1 MNKMKSLLIFPPD
14 WLPSE
19 PYLSLPSLASVLR
32 PAGHDVSQLDVN
44 VEMYDL
50 FFSRR
55 FLQHVAQRI
64 ASELS
69 HLQHEQKERA
79 LNEEEQ
85 ELMKRLLTCTPELFE
100 QFSRD
105 VEKAKGILRGKT
117 FYDIDQ
123 LEWATNCLHETMAL
137 VSLGY
142 YPAQICFPPI
152 ETDIVYKPFMSSEIL
167 ESLDD
172 DQINVYQDVYR
183 MLIRPVMERE
193 RPEMV
198 GISVVQ
204 QKQLIATFTFC
215 KMIKE
220 EFPATHITLGGNII
234 TRIRDTLPAIEGL
247 WELFDTAVV
256 YEGESAYLQL
266 TEAVDSG
273 GDFSKLPNLIYKD
286 ESGIHVNKEVCA
298 EKLSE
303 LPPPDFDGLPLEK
316 YFVPHLILP
325 YLATRGCYYGRCTFC
340 DHFQGYVEGFRT
352 KQVDQITEEIK
363 FLKDKH
369 GTRFFHFTDESYP
382 PALFQKLSRKL
393 IDDKLDIAWTTH
405 MRFEES
411 LLEEQVWKDVAESG
425 CKYLHFGYES
435 GNQRVLKLMDKSTKL
450 DAIETNLR
458 MSSEAGIW
466 NHLMGFFG
474 FPGETNEEADDSK
487 AFVEKNSAHIHSLGF
502 MTFVLGKYSPVAFE
516 PEKYGVSYYKNPE
529 WDLALDYYF
538 TTKDGLS
545 IQQALDV
552 FDEFELKHNTKW
564 DLRTSVREYVFLY
577 IDKYGSNDLPQLE
590 MTEEQRQ
597 HMQHTAIGMV

>member
-1 MNKMKSLLIFPPD
+1 MKSLLIFPPD

-19 PYLSLPSLASVLR
+19 PYLSLPSLAAVLR

-50 FFSRR
+50 FFSTQ
-55 FLQHVAQRI
+55 FLKHVAQRI
-64 ASELS
+64 ASELG

-79 LNEEEQ
+79 LDEEEQ
-85 ELMKRLLTCTPELFE
+85 DLMKRLLTCTPELFQ
-100 QFSRD
+100 QFSTD
-105 VEKAKGILRGKT
+105 VEKAKEILRSNA

-137 VSLGY
+137 VSLAY

-167 ESLDD
+167 EAVDD
-172 DQINVYQDVYR
+172 DQINIYRDVYR

-193 RPEMV
+193 RPAMV

-234 TRIRDTLPAIEGL
+234 TRIRDTLPEMKGL
-247 WELFDTAVV
+247 WEWFDSAVV

-266 TEAVDSG
+266 TEAVKSG
-273 GDFSKLPNLIYKD
+273 GDFAKLPNLIYKD
-286 ESGIHVNKEVCA
+286 ESGIRVNKEVCA
-298 EKLSE
+298 ETLSE

-363 FLKDKH
+363 FLKDKY

-411 LLEEQVWKDVAESG
+411 LLDEQVWQDVGESG

-502 MTFVLGKYSPVAFE
+502 MTFVLGKYSPIAFE

-538 TTKDGLS
+538 TTKDGLT

-577 IDKYGSNDLPQLE
+577 IDKYGSNNLPQLE

-597 HMQHTAIGMV
+597 QMQHTAIGMT

>member
-1 MNKMKSLLIFPPD
+1 MKSLLIFPPD

-19 PYLSLPSLASVLR
+19 PYLSLPCLAAVLR

-50 FFSRR
+50 FFSAR
-55 FLQHVAQRI
+55 FLEHVSQRI
-64 ASELS
+64 GNELKYLQEVSEKRELD
-69 HLQHEQKERA
+69 
-79 LNEEEQ
+79 EEEQ
-85 ELMKRLLTCTPELFE
+85 ELMQKLLTCTPERFQ
-100 QFSRD
+100 QFSAD
-105 VEKAKGILRGKT
+105 VERAKGILRGKD

-123 LEWATNCLHETMAL
+123 LEWATNCLHEVMAL

-167 ESLDD
+167 EAVDD
-172 DQINVYQDVYR
+172 DQINIYRDVFR

-193 RPEMV
+193 RPAMV

-220 EFPATHITLGGNII
+220 EFPGTHITLGGNII
-234 TRIRDTLPAIEGL
+234 TRIRDTLPAMAGL
-247 WELFDTAVV
+247 WEWFDTAIV
-256 YEGESAYLQL
+256 YEGESAYLKL
-266 TEAVDSG
+266 TEAVESG
-273 GDFSKLPNLIYKD
+273 GKLSELPNLIYKD
-286 ESGIHVNKEVCA
+286 DNGIHANKEVC
-298 EKLSE
+298 SE
-303 LPPPDFDGLPLEK
+303 NLADIPPPDFDGLPLEK
-316 YFVPHLILP
+316 YFVPDLILP
-325 YLATRGCYYGRCTFC
+325 YLATRGCYWGRCTFC

-363 FLKDKH
+363 FLKEKY

-382 PALFQKLSRKL
+382 PALFQKLSRRL
-393 IDDKLDIAWTTH
+393 IETKLDIAWTTH

-411 LLEEQVWKDVAESG
+411 LLDDQVWKDVAESG

-435 GNQRVLKLMDKSTKL
+435 GNQRVLKLMDKATKL

-474 FPGETNEEADDSK
+474 FPGETAEEADDSK
-487 AFVEKNSAHIHSLGF
+487 VFVEKNSAHIHSLGF
-502 MTFVLGKYSPVAFE
+502 MTFVLGKYSPIAFE
-516 PEKYGVSYYKNPE
+516 PEKYGLTYYKNPE

-538 TTKDGLS
+538 TTKGGLS
-545 IQQALDV
+545 IQDAMNV
-552 FDEFELKHNTKW
+552 FDEFERNHNTKW
-564 DLRTSVREYVFLY
+564 DLRTCVREYIFLY
-577 IDKYGSNDLPQLE
+577 IDKYGSNHLPQLE
-590 MTEEQRQ
+590 VTKEQREQ
-597 HMQHTAIGMV
+597 MQHTSIGMV

>member
-1 MNKMKSLLIFPPD
+1 MKSLLIFPPD

-105 VEKAKGILRGKT
+105 VEKAKGILRGNT

-172 DQINVYQDVYR
+172 DQINVYRDVYR

-234 TRIRDTLPAIEGL
+234 TRIRDTLPEIEGL
-247 WELFDTAVV
+247 WEWFDTAVV

-266 TEAVDSG
+266 TEAVESG
-273 GDFSKLPNLIYKD
+273 GDFSKLPNLMYKD
-286 ESGIHVNKEVCA
+286 ESGIHVNTEVCA
-298 EKLSE
+298 ETLSE

-352 KQVDQITEEIK
+352 KQVDQIVEEIK

-369 GTRFFHFTDESYP
+369 GTRYFHFTDESYP

-411 LLEEQVWKDVAESG
+411 LLEEKVWQDVAESG

>member
-1 MNKMKSLLIFPPD
+1 MKSLLLFPPD

-32 PAGHDVSQLDVN
+32 PAGHEVSQLDVN

-50 FFSRR
+50 FFSPQ
-55 FLQHVAQRI
+55 FLDHVAKRI
-64 ASELS
+64 SSELG

-79 LNEEEQ
+79 LDEEEQ
-85 ELMKRLLTCTPELFE
+85 VLMDQLLTCTPELFE
-100 QFSRD
+100 QYSQD
-105 VEKAKGILRGKT
+105 VEKAKKILRGNS

-123 LEWATNCLHETMAL
+123 LEWATNCLHQTMSL

-167 ESLDD
+167 EAVDD
-172 DQINVYQDVYR
+172 DQINIYRDVYR

-193 RPEMV
+193 RPKMV

-220 EFPATHITLGGNII
+220 EFPGTHITLGGNII
-234 TRIRDTLPAIEGL
+234 TRIRDTLPEMQGL
-247 WELFDTAVV
+247 WEWFDTAVV
-256 YEGESAYLQL
+256 YEGESAYLKL
-266 TEAVDSG
+266 TEAVESG
-273 GDFSKLPNLIYKD
+273 STFSQLPNLIYKD
-286 ESGIHVNKEVCA
+286 DTGIHVNKEVC
-298 EKLSE
+298 SE
-303 LPPPDFDGLPLEK
+303 NLADLPPPDFDGLPLEK
-316 YFVPHLILP
+316 YFVPNLILP
-325 YLATRGCYYGRCTFC
+325 YLATRGCYWGKCTFC

-352 KQVDQITEEIK
+352 KQVDHIVQEIK
-363 FLKDKH
+363 SLKDKY

-393 IDDKLDIAWTTH
+393 IEEKLDIAWTTH

-435 GNQRVLKLMDKSTKL
+435 GNQRVLKLMDKATEL
-450 DAIETNLR
+450 GAIETNLR

-474 FPGETNEEADDSK
+474 FPGETSAEADDSK
-487 AFVEKNSAHIHSLGF
+487 AFVEKNAAHIHSLGF
-502 MTFVLGKYSPVAFE
+502 MTFVLGKYSPIAFE

-538 TTKDGLS
+538 TTKEGLT
-545 IQQALDV
+545 IQEALDV
-552 FDEFELKHNTKW
+552 FDGFEQKHNQKW
-564 DLRTSVREYVFLY
+564 DLRTCVREYIFLY
-577 IDKYGSNDLPQLE
+577 IDKYGSNHLPQLE

-597 HMQHTAIGMV
+597 QMQQTTTIGMV

>member
-1 MNKMKSLLIFPPD
+1 MKSLLIFPPD

-105 VEKAKGILRGKT
+105 VEKAKGILRGNT

-172 DQINVYQDVYR
+172 DQINVYRDVYR

-234 TRIRDTLPAIEGL
+234 TRIRDTLPEIEGL
-247 WELFDTAVV
+247 WEWFDTAVV

-266 TEAVDSG
+266 TEAVEGG

-474 FPGETNEEADDSK
+474 FPGETEKEADDSK

-516 PEKYGVSYYKNPE
+516 PEKYGITYYKNPE

-538 TTKDGLS
+538 TTKDGLT
-545 IQQALDV
+545 INQALDV
-552 FDEFELKHNTKW
+552 FDEFEQKHNTKW
-564 DLRTSVREYVFLY
+564 DLRTCVREYVFLY
-577 IDKYGSNDLPQLE
+577 IDKYGSNHLPQLE

-597 HMQHTAIGMV
+597 QMQHTTIGMV

>member
-1 MNKMKSLLIFPPD
+1 MKSLLIFPPD

-105 VEKAKGILRGKT
+105 VEKAKGILRGHT

-172 DQINVYQDVYR
+172 DQINVYRDVYR

-234 TRIRDTLPAIEGL
+234 TRIRDTLPEIEGL
-247 WELFDTAVV
+247 WEWFDTAVV

-266 TEAVDSG
+266 TEAVESG

-286 ESGIHVNKEVCA
+286 ESGIHVNTEVCA
-298 EKLSE
+298 ETLSE

-352 KQVDQITEEIK
+352 KQVDQIVEEIK

-369 GTRFFHFTDESYP
+369 GTRYFHFTDESYP

-411 LLEEQVWKDVAESG
+411 LLEEKVWQDVAESG

>member
-1 MNKMKSLLIFPPD
+1 MKSLLIFPPD

-105 VEKAKGILRGKT
+105 VEKAKGILRGNT

-172 DQINVYQDVYR
+172 DQINVYRDVYR

-234 TRIRDTLPAIEGL
+234 TRIRDTLPEIEGL
-247 WELFDTAVV
+247 WEWFDTAVV

-266 TEAVDSG
+266 TEAVESG

-286 ESGIHVNKEVCA
+286 ESGIHVNTEVCA
-298 EKLSE
+298 ETLSE

-352 KQVDQITEEIK
+352 KQVDQIVEEIK

-369 GTRFFHFTDESYP
+369 GTRYFHFTDESYP

-411 LLEEQVWKDVAESG
+411 LLEEKVWQDVAESG

>member
-1 MNKMKSLLIFPPD
+1 MKSLLIFPPD

-105 VEKAKGILRGKT
+105 VEKAKGILRGNT

-137 VSLGY
+137 VSLAY

-167 ESLDD
+167 EAVDD
-172 DQINVYQDVYR
+172 DQINIYRDVYR
-183 MLIRPVMERE
+183 MLIRPVIERE
-193 RPEMV
+193 RPAMV

-234 TRIRDTLPAIEGL
+234 TRIRDTLPEIEGL
-247 WELFDTAVV
+247 WQWFDSAVV

-266 TEAVDSG
+266 TEAVESG

-286 ESGIHVNKEVCA
+286 ESGIHVNTEVCA
-298 EKLSE
+298 ETLSE

-352 KQVDQITEEIK
+352 KQVDQIVEEIK

-369 GTRFFHFTDESYP
+369 GTRYFHFTDESYP

-411 LLEEQVWKDVAESG
+411 LLEEKVWQDVAESG

>member
-1 MNKMKSLLIFPPD
+1 MKSLLIFPPD

-19 PYLSLPSLASVLR
+19 PYLSLPSLAAVLR

-50 FFSRR
+50 FFSTR

-64 ASELS
+64 ASELG

-79 LNEEEQ
+79 LDEEEQ
-85 ELMKRLLTCTPELFE
+85 ELMKRLLTCTPELFQ
-100 QFSRD
+100 QFSTD
-105 VEKAKGILRGKT
+105 VEKAKEILRSNA

-137 VSLGY
+137 VSLAY

-167 ESLDD
+167 EAVDD
-172 DQINVYQDVYR
+172 DQINIYRDVYR

-193 RPEMV
+193 RPAMV

-234 TRIRDTLPAIEGL
+234 TRIRDTLPEIEGL
-247 WELFDTAVV
+247 WQWFDSAVV

-266 TEAVDSG
+266 TEAVKSG
-273 GDFSKLPNLIYKD
+273 GDFAKLPNLIYKD

-298 EKLSE
+298 ENLAE

-363 FLKDKH
+363 FLKDKY

-411 LLEEQVWKDVAESG
+411 LLDEQVWQDVGESV

-474 FPGETNEEADDSK
+474 FPGETNEEADYSK

-502 MTFVLGKYSPVAFE
+502 MTFVMGKYSPIAFE

-538 TTKDGLS
+538 TTKDGLT

>member
-1 MNKMKSLLIFPPD
+1 MKSLLIFPPD

-19 PYLSLPSLASVLR
+19 PYLSLPSLAAVLR

-50 FFSRR
+50 FFSTR

-64 ASELS
+64 ASELG

-79 LNEEEQ
+79 LDEEEQ
-85 ELMKRLLTCTPELFE
+85 ELMKRLLTCTPELFQ
-100 QFSRD
+100 QFSTD
-105 VEKAKGILRGKT
+105 VEKAKEILRSNA

-137 VSLGY
+137 VSLAY

-167 ESLDD
+167 EAVDD
-172 DQINVYQDVYR
+172 DQINIYRDVYR

-193 RPEMV
+193 RPAMV

-234 TRIRDTLPAIEGL
+234 TRIRDTLPEMKGL
-247 WELFDTAVV
+247 WEWFDSAVV

-266 TEAVDSG
+266 TEAVKSG
-273 GDFSKLPNLIYKD
+273 GDFAKLPNLIYKD

-298 EKLSE
+298 ENLAE

-363 FLKDKH
+363 FLKDKY

-411 LLEEQVWKDVAESG
+411 LLDEQVWQDVGESG

-502 MTFVLGKYSPVAFE
+502 MTFVLGKYSPIAFE

-538 TTKDGLS
+538 TTKDGLT

-577 IDKYGSNDLPQLE
+577 IDKYGSNNLPQLE

-597 HMQHTAIGMV
+597 QMQHTAIGMT

>member
-1 MNKMKSLLIFPPD
+1 MKSLLIFPPD

-19 PYLSLPSLASVLR
+19 PYLSLPSLAAVLR

-85 ELMKRLLTCTPELFE
+85 ELMKRLLTCTPELFQ
-100 QFSRD
+100 QFSTD
-105 VEKAKGILRGKT
+105 VEKAKEILRSNA

-137 VSLGY
+137 VSLAY

-167 ESLDD
+167 EAVDD
-172 DQINVYQDVYR
+172 DQINIYRDVYR

-193 RPEMV
+193 RPAMV

-234 TRIRDTLPAIEGL
+234 TRIRDTLPEIEGL
-247 WELFDTAVV
+247 WQWFDSAVV

-266 TEAVDSG
+266 TEAVKSG
-273 GDFSKLPNLIYKD
+273 GDFAKLPNLIYKD

-298 EKLSE
+298 ETLSE

-363 FLKDKH
+363 FLKDKY

-411 LLEEQVWKDVAESG
+411 LLDEQVWQDVGESG

-502 MTFVLGKYSPVAFE
+502 MTFVLGKYSPIAFE

-538 TTKDGLS
+538 TTKDGLT

-577 IDKYGSNDLPQLE
+577 IDKYGSNNLPQLE

-597 HMQHTAIGMV
+597 QMQHTAIGMT

>member
-1 MNKMKSLLIFPPD
+1 MKTLLIFPPD

-50 FFSRR
+50 FFSAR
-55 FLQHVAQRI
+55 FLKHVAQRI

-79 LNEEEQ
+79 LDEEEQ

-100 QFSRD
+100 QFSQD
-105 VEKAKGILRGKT
+105 VEKAKGILRGNT

-266 TEAVDSG
+266 TEAVESG

-474 FPGETNEEADDSK
+474 FPGETEKEADDSK

-516 PEKYGVSYYKNPE
+516 PEKYGITYYKNPE

-538 TTKDGLS
+538 TTKDGLT
-545 IQQALDV
+545 INQALDV
-552 FDEFELKHNTKW
+552 FDEFEQKHNTKW
-564 DLRTSVREYVFLY
+564 DLRTCVREYVFLY
-577 IDKYGSNDLPQLE
+577 IDKYGSNHLPQLE

-597 HMQHTAIGMV
+597 QMQHTAIGMV

>member
-1 MNKMKSLLIFPPD
+1 MKSLLIFPPD

-19 PYLSLPSLASVLR
+19 PYLSLPCLAAVLR

-50 FFSRR
+50 FFSAR
-55 FLQHVAQRI
+55 FLEHVSQRI
-64 ASELS
+64 GSELKY
-69 HLQHEQKERA
+69 LQEVSEKRE
-79 LNEEEQ
+79 LDEEEQ
-85 ELMKRLLTCTPELFE
+85 ELMQKLLTCTPERFQ
-100 QFSRD
+100 QFSAD
-105 VEKAKGILRGKT
+105 VERAKGILRGKD

-123 LEWATNCLHETMAL
+123 LEWATNCLHEVMAL

-167 ESLDD
+167 EAVDD
-172 DQINVYQDVYR
+172 DQINIYRDVFR

-193 RPEMV
+193 RPAMV

-220 EFPATHITLGGNII
+220 EFPGTHITLGGNII
-234 TRIRDTLPAIEGL
+234 TRIRDTLPAMEGL
-247 WELFDTAVV
+247 WEWFDTAIV
-256 YEGESAYLQL
+256 YEGESAYLKL
-266 TEAVDSG
+266 TEAVESG
-273 GDFSKLPNLIYKD
+273 GKLSELPNLIYKD
-286 ESGIHVNKEVCA
+286 DNGIHANKEVC
-298 EKLSE
+298 SE
-303 LPPPDFDGLPLEK
+303 NLADIPPPDFDGLPLEK
-316 YFVPHLILP
+316 YFVPDLILP
-325 YLATRGCYYGRCTFC
+325 YLATRGCYWGRCTFC

-352 KQVDQITEEIK
+352 KQVDQIIEEIK
-363 FLKDKH
+363 FLKEKY

-382 PALFQKLSRKL
+382 PALFQKLSRRL
-393 IDDKLDIAWTTH
+393 IETKLDIAWTTH

-411 LLEEQVWKDVAESG
+411 LLDDQVWKDVAESG

-435 GNQRVLKLMDKSTKL
+435 GNQRVLKLMDKATKL

-474 FPGETNEEADDSK
+474 FPGETVEEADDSK
-487 AFVEKNSAHIHSLGF
+487 VFVEKNSAHIHSLGF
-502 MTFVLGKYSPVAFE
+502 MTFVLGKYSPIAFE
-516 PEKYGVSYYKNPE
+516 PEKYGLTYYKNPE

-538 TTKDGLS
+538 TTKGGLS
-545 IQQALDV
+545 IQDAMNV
-552 FDEFELKHNTKW
+552 FDEFERNHNTKW
-564 DLRTSVREYVFLY
+564 DLRTCVREYIFLY
-577 IDKYGSNDLPQLE
+577 IDKYGSNHLPQLE
-590 MTEEQRQ
+590 VTKEQREQ
-597 HMQHTAIGMV
+597 MQHTAIGMV

>member
-1 MNKMKSLLIFPPD
+1 MKSLLIFPPD

-19 PYLSLPSLASVLR
+19 PYLSLPSLAAVLR

-50 FFSRR
+50 FFSTR

-64 ASELS
+64 ASELG

-79 LNEEEQ
+79 LDEEEQ
-85 ELMKRLLTCTPELFE
+85 ELMKRLLTCTPELFQ
-100 QFSRD
+100 QFSTD
-105 VEKAKGILRGKT
+105 VEKAKEILRSNA

-137 VSLGY
+137 VSLAY

-167 ESLDD
+167 EAVDD
-172 DQINVYQDVYR
+172 DQINIYRDVYR

-193 RPEMV
+193 RPAMV

-234 TRIRDTLPAIEGL
+234 TRIRDTLPEIEGL
-247 WELFDTAVV
+247 WQWFDSAVV

-266 TEAVDSG
+266 TEAVKSG
-273 GDFSKLPNLIYKD
+273 GDFAKLPNLIYKD

-298 EKLSE
+298 ENLAE

-363 FLKDKH
+363 FLKDKY

-411 LLEEQVWKDVAESG
+411 LLDEQVWQDVGESG

-458 MSSEAGIW
+458 MASEAGIW

-502 MTFVLGKYSPVAFE
+502 MTFVLGKYSPIAFE

-538 TTKDGLS
+538 TTKDGLT

-577 IDKYGSNDLPQLE
+577 IDKYGSNNLPQLE

-597 HMQHTAIGMV
+597 QMQHTAIGMT

>member
-1 MNKMKSLLIFPPD
+1 MKSLLIFPPD

-19 PYLSLPSLASVLR
+19 PYLSLPCLAAVLR

-50 FFSRR
+50 FFSAR
-55 FLQHVAQRI
+55 FLEHVSQRI
-64 ASELS
+64 GSELKY
-69 HLQHEQKERA
+69 LQEVSEKRE
-79 LNEEEQ
+79 LDEEEQ
-85 ELMKRLLTCTPELFE
+85 ELMQKLLTCTPERFQ
-100 QFSRD
+100 QFSAD
-105 VEKAKGILRGKT
+105 VERAKGILRGKD

-123 LEWATNCLHETMAL
+123 LEWATNCLHEVMAL

-167 ESLDD
+167 EAVDD
-172 DQINVYQDVYR
+172 DQINVYRDVYR

-193 RPEMV
+193 RPAMV
-198 GISVVQ
+198 GISIVQ

-220 EFPATHITLGGNII
+220 EFPGTHITLGGNII
-234 TRIRDTLPAIEGL
+234 TRIRDTLPAMEGL
-247 WELFDTAVV
+247 WEWFDTAIV
-256 YEGESAYLQL
+256 YEGESAYLKL
-266 TEAVDSG
+266 TEAVESG
-273 GDFSKLPNLIYKD
+273 GKLSELPNLIYKD
-286 ESGIHVNKEVCA
+286 DNGIHANKEVC
-298 EKLSE
+298 SE
-303 LPPPDFDGLPLEK
+303 NLADIPPPDFDGLPLEK
-316 YFVPHLILP
+316 YFVPDLILP
-325 YLATRGCYYGRCTFC
+325 YLATRGCYWGRCTFC

-363 FLKDKH
+363 FLKEKY

-382 PALFQKLSRKL
+382 PALFQKLSRRL
-393 IDDKLDIAWTTH
+393 IETKLDIAWTTH

-411 LLEEQVWKDVAESG
+411 LLDDQVWKDVAESG

-435 GNQRVLKLMDKSTKL
+435 GNQRVLKLMDKATKL

-474 FPGETNEEADDSK
+474 FPGETAEEADDSK
-487 AFVEKNSAHIHSLGF
+487 VFVEKNSAHIHSLGF
-502 MTFVLGKYSPVAFE
+502 MTFVLGKYSPIAFE
-516 PEKYGVSYYKNPE
+516 PEKYGLTYYKNPE

-538 TTKDGLS
+538 TTKGGLS
-545 IQQALDV
+545 IQDAMNV
-552 FDEFELKHNTKW
+552 FDEFERNHNTKW
-564 DLRTSVREYVFLY
+564 DLRTCVREYIFLY
-577 IDKYGSNDLPQLE
+577 IDKYGSNHLPQLE
-590 MTEEQRQ
+590 VTKEQREQ
-597 HMQHTAIGMV
+597 MQHTAIGMV

>member
-1 MNKMKSLLIFPPD
+1 MKSLLIFPPD

-32 PAGHDVSQLDVN
+32 PAGHDVTQLDVN
-44 VEMYDL
+44 VEMYDM
-50 FFSRR
+50 FFSTQ
-55 FLQHVAQRI
+55 FLQHTAQRI
-64 ASELS
+64 ATERNY
-69 HLQHEQKERA
+69 LQDVEKERG
-79 LNEEEQ
+79 LDEEEQ
-85 ELMKRLLTCTPELFE
+85 ALLERLLTCTPELFQ
-100 QFSRD
+100 QFSED
-105 VEKAKGILRGKT
+105 VERAKKILRGET

-123 LEWATNCLHETMAL
+123 LEWATNCLHQTMAL
-137 VSLGY
+137 ISLAY

-152 ETDIVYKPFMSSEIL
+152 ETDIVYKPFMSTEIL
-167 ESLDD
+167 EAVDD
-172 DQINVYQDVYR
+172 DQINIYRDVYR
-183 MLIRPVMERE
+183 MLIRPIMERD
-193 RPEMV
+193 RPVMI

-234 TRIRDTLPAIEGL
+234 TRIRDTLPEMAGL
-247 WELFDTAVV
+247 WEWFDSAVV
-256 YEGESAYLQL
+256 YEGESAYLKL
-266 TEAVDSG
+266 TEAVKTG

-286 ESGIHVNKEVCA
+286 ETGVHTNKEVCSENLA
-298 EKLSE
+298 E

-325 YLATRGCYYGRCTFC
+325 YLATRGCYWGRCTFC

-352 KQVDQITEEIK
+352 KQVDQIMEEIK
-363 FLKDKH
+363 FLKEKYE
-369 GTRFFHFTDESYP
+369 TRFFHFTDESYP

-393 IDDKLDIAWTTH
+393 IDDKTDIAWTTH

-411 LLEEQVWKDVAESG
+411 LLEEKVWQDVAESG

-435 GNQRVLKLMDKSTKL
+435 GNQRVLKLMDKATKL

-474 FPGETNEEADDSK
+474 FPGETSAEADDSK

-502 MTFVLGKYSPVAFE
+502 MTFVLGKYSPIAFE

-545 IQQALDV
+545 IQQAIDV
-552 FDEFELKHNTKW
+552 FDEFERKHNTKW
-564 DLRTSVREYVFLY
+564 DLRTCVREYIFLY
-577 IDKYGSNDLPQLE
+577 IDKYGSNHLPQLE
-590 MTEEQRQ
+590 VTEEQRQ
-597 HMQHTAIGMV
+597 QMQQTTIGMV

>member
-1 MNKMKSLLIFPPD
+1 MKSLLIFPPD

-19 PYLSLPSLASVLR
+19 PYLSLPSLAAVLR

-50 FFSRR
+50 FFSTR

-64 ASELS
+64 ASELG

-79 LNEEEQ
+79 LDEEEQ
-85 ELMKRLLTCTPELFE
+85 KLMKRLLTCTPELFQ
-100 QFSRD
+100 QFSTD
-105 VEKAKGILRGKT
+105 VEKAKEILRSNA

-137 VSLGY
+137 VSLAY

-167 ESLDD
+167 EAVDD
-172 DQINVYQDVYR
+172 DQINIYRDVYR

-193 RPEMV
+193 RPAMV

-234 TRIRDTLPAIEGL
+234 TRIRDTLPEIEGL
-247 WELFDTAVV
+247 WQWFDSAVV

-266 TEAVDSG
+266 TEAVKSG
-273 GDFSKLPNLIYKD
+273 GDFAKLPNLIYKD

-298 EKLSE
+298 ENLAE

-363 FLKDKH
+363 FLKDKY

-411 LLEEQVWKDVAESG
+411 LLDEQVWQDVGESG

-502 MTFVLGKYSPVAFE
+502 MTFVLGKYSPIAFE

-538 TTKDGLS
+538 TTKDGLT

-577 IDKYGSNDLPQLE
+577 IDKYGSNNLPQLE

-597 HMQHTAIGMV
+597 QMQHTAIGMT

>member
-1 MNKMKSLLIFPPD
+1 MKSLLIFPPD

-50 FFSRR
+50 FFSAR

-105 VEKAKGILRGKT
+105 VEKAKGILRGNT

-172 DQINVYQDVYR
+172 DQINVYRDVYR

-234 TRIRDTLPAIEGL
+234 TRIRDTLPEIEGL
-247 WELFDTAVV
+247 WEWFDTAVV

-266 TEAVDSG
+266 TEAVESG

-286 ESGIHVNKEVCA
+286 ESGIHVNTEVCA
-298 EKLSE
+298 ETLSE

-352 KQVDQITEEIK
+352 KQVDQIVEEIK

-369 GTRFFHFTDESYP
+369 GTRYFHFTDESYP

-411 LLEEQVWKDVAESG
+411 LLEEKVWQDVAESG

>member
-1 MNKMKSLLIFPPD
+1 MKSLLIFPPD

-105 VEKAKGILRGKT
+105 VEKAKGILRGNT

-172 DQINVYQDVYR
+172 DQINVYRDVYR

-234 TRIRDTLPAIEGL
+234 TRIRDTLPEIEGL
-247 WELFDTAVV
+247 WEWFDTAVV

-266 TEAVDSG
+266 TEAVESG

-286 ESGIHVNKEVCA
+286 ESGIHVNTEVCA
-298 EKLSE
+298 ETLSE

-474 FPGETNEEADDSK
+474 FPGETEKEADDSK

-516 PEKYGVSYYKNPE
+516 PEKYGITYYKNPE

-538 TTKDGLS
+538 TTKDGLT
-545 IQQALDV
+545 INQALDV
-552 FDEFELKHNTKW
+552 FDEFEQKHNTKW
-564 DLRTSVREYVFLY
+564 DLRTCVREYVFLY
-577 IDKYGSNDLPQLE
+577 IDKYGSNHLPQLE

-597 HMQHTAIGMV
+597 QMQHTTIGMV

>member
-1 MNKMKSLLIFPPD
+1 MKSLLIFPPD

-19 PYLSLPSLASVLR
+19 PYLSLPCLAAVLR

-50 FFSRR
+50 FFSAR
-55 FLQHVAQRI
+55 FLEHVSQRI
-64 ASELS
+64 GSELKY
-69 HLQHEQKERA
+69 LQEVSEKRE
-79 LNEEEQ
+79 LDEEEH
-85 ELMKRLLTCTPELFE
+85 ELMQKLLTCTPERFQ
-100 QFSRD
+100 QFSAD
-105 VEKAKGILRGKT
+105 VERAKGILRGKD

-123 LEWATNCLHETMAL
+123 LEWATNCLHEVMAL

-167 ESLDD
+167 EAVDD
-172 DQINVYQDVYR
+172 DQINIYRDVFR

-193 RPEMV
+193 RPAMV

-220 EFPATHITLGGNII
+220 EFPGTHITLGGNII
-234 TRIRDTLPAIEGL
+234 TRIRDTLPAMVGL
-247 WELFDTAVV
+247 WEWFDTAIV
-256 YEGESAYLQL
+256 YEGESAYLKL
-266 TEAVDSG
+266 TEAVESG
-273 GDFSKLPNLIYKD
+273 GKLSELPNLIYKD
-286 ESGIHVNKEVCA
+286 DNGIHANKEVC
-298 EKLSE
+298 SE
-303 LPPPDFDGLPLEK
+303 NLADIPPPDFDGLPLEK
-316 YFVPHLILP
+316 YFVPDLILP
-325 YLATRGCYYGRCTFC
+325 YLATRGCYWGRCTFC

-352 KQVDQITEEIK
+352 KQVDQIIEEIK
-363 FLKDKH
+363 FLKEKY

-382 PALFQKLSRKL
+382 PALFQKLSRRL
-393 IDDKLDIAWTTH
+393 IETKLDIAWTTH

-411 LLEEQVWKDVAESG
+411 LLDYQVWKDVAESG

-435 GNQRVLKLMDKSTKL
+435 GNQRVLKLMDKATKL

-474 FPGETNEEADDSK
+474 FPGETAEEADDSK
-487 AFVEKNSAHIHSLGF
+487 VFVEKNSAHIHSLGF
-502 MTFVLGKYSPVAFE
+502 MTFVLGKYSPIAFE
-516 PEKYGVSYYKNPE
+516 PEKYGLTYYKNPE

-538 TTKDGLS
+538 TTKGGLS
-545 IQQALDV
+545 IQDAMNV
-552 FDEFELKHNTKW
+552 FDEFERNHNTKW
-564 DLRTSVREYVFLY
+564 DLRTCVREYIFLY
-577 IDKYGSNDLPQLE
+577 IDKYGSNHLPQLE
-590 MTEEQRQ
+590 VTEKQREQ
-597 HMQHTAIGMV
+597 MQHTAIGMV

>member
-1 MNKMKSLLIFPPD
+1 MKSLLIFPPD

-19 PYLSLPSLASVLR
+19 PYLSLPCLAAVLR

-50 FFSRR
+50 FFSAR
-55 FLQHVAQRI
+55 FLEHVSQRI
-64 ASELS
+64 GSELKY
-69 HLQHEQKERA
+69 LQEVSEKRE
-79 LNEEEQ
+79 LDEEEQ
-85 ELMKRLLTCTPELFE
+85 ELMQKLLTCTPERFQ
-100 QFSRD
+100 QFSAD
-105 VEKAKGILRGKT
+105 VERAKGILRGKD

-123 LEWATNCLHETMAL
+123 LEWATNCLHEVMAL

-167 ESLDD
+167 EAVDD
-172 DQINVYQDVYR
+172 DQINIYRDVFR

-193 RPEMV
+193 RPAMV

-220 EFPATHITLGGNII
+220 EFPGTHITLGGNII
-234 TRIRDTLPAIEGL
+234 TRIRDTLPAMEEL
-247 WELFDTAVV
+247 WEWFDTAVV
-256 YEGESAYLQL
+256 YEGESAYLKL
-266 TEAVDSG
+266 TEAVESG
-273 GDFSKLPNLIYKD
+273 GELSELPNLIYKD
-286 ESGIHVNKEVCA
+286 DNGIHANKEVC
-298 EKLSE
+298 SE
-303 LPPPDFDGLPLEK
+303 NLADIPPPDFDGLPLEK
-316 YFVPHLILP
+316 YFVPDLILP
-325 YLATRGCYYGRCTFC
+325 YLATRGCYWGRCTFC

-363 FLKDKH
+363 FLKEKY

-382 PALFQKLSRKL
+382 PALFQKLSRRL
-393 IDDKLDIAWTTH
+393 IETKLDIAWTTH

-411 LLEEQVWKDVAESG
+411 LLDDQVWKDVAESG

-435 GNQRVLKLMDKSTKL
+435 GNQRVLKLMDKATKL

-474 FPGETNEEADDSK
+474 FPGETAEEADDSK
-487 AFVEKNSAHIHSLGF
+487 VFVEKNSAHIHSLGF
-502 MTFVLGKYSPVAFE
+502 MTFVLGKYSPIAFE
-516 PEKYGVSYYKNPE
+516 PEKYGLTYYKNPE

-538 TTKDGLS
+538 TTKGGLS
-545 IQQALDV
+545 IQDAMNV
-552 FDEFELKHNTKW
+552 FDEFERNHNTKW
-564 DLRTSVREYVFLY
+564 DLRTCVREYIFLY
-577 IDKYGSNDLPQLE
+577 IDKYGSNHLPQLE
-590 MTEEQRQ
+590 VTKEQREQ
-597 HMQHTAIGMV
+597 MQHTSIGMV

>member
-1 MNKMKSLLIFPPD
+1 MKSLLIFPPD

-19 PYLSLPSLASVLR
+19 PYLSLPSLAAVLR

-50 FFSRR
+50 FFSTQ
-55 FLQHVAQRI
+55 FLKHVAQRI
-64 ASELS
+64 ASELG

-79 LNEEEQ
+79 LDEEEQ
-85 ELMKRLLTCTPELFE
+85 ELMKRLLTCTPELFQ
-100 QFSRD
+100 QFSTD
-105 VEKAKGILRGKT
+105 VEKAKEILRSNA

-137 VSLGY
+137 VSLAY

-193 RPEMV
+193 RPAMV

-234 TRIRDTLPAIEGL
+234 TRIRDTLPEIEGL
-247 WELFDTAVV
+247 WQWFDSAVV

-266 TEAVDSG
+266 TEAVKSG
-273 GDFSKLPNLIYKD
+273 GDFAKLPNLIYKD

-363 FLKDKH
+363 FLKDKY

-411 LLEEQVWKDVAESG
+411 LLDEQVWQDVGESG

-502 MTFVLGKYSPVAFE
+502 MTFVLGKYSPIAFE

-538 TTKDGLS
+538 TTKDGLT